1 MVTARLAEGGQIRPP
16 VRLSLPQWITAPG
29 IPVKNMEMGGM
40 GGQGPGC
47 LKIVSKGAEL
57 IRLPVHLDIRPAD
70 ESEETQ
76 GGGIIVRQGASVAFE
91 GQGNLPFGGQPGK
104 NSHLSGHLFE
114 FRPGQGSRSLPPAPQ
129 ADEGRAQCLCRIQ
142 HGEEI
147 RRGVGA
153 HPQTVVGTVGEYL
166 EPGAGRQA
174 GHGTGGI
181 EIAGGD
187 VDIPAPFDAGQAG
200 GGRFAQDGFRAF
212 FPERDG
218 YQAGCKHARL
228 PF

>member
-76 GGGIIVRQGASVAFE
+76 GGGIIVRQGAGVAFE
-91 GQGNLPFGGQPGK
+91 G
-104 NSHLSGHLFE
+104 
-114 FRPGQGSRSLPPAPQ
+114 
-129 ADEGRAQCLCRIQ
+129 
-142 HGEEI
+142 
-147 RRGVGA
+147 
-153 HPQTVVGTVGEYL
+153 
-166 EPGAGRQA
+166 
-174 GHGTGGI
+174 
-181 EIAGGD
+181 
-187 VDIPAPFDAGQAG
+187 
-200 GGRFAQDGFRAF
+200 
-212 FPERDG
+212 
-218 YQAGCKHARL
+218 
-228 PF
+228 